1 MADTGK
7 RAKKWL
13 DSLSLRVQ
21 QVLFGVLTYAILLTI
36 CLLAIS
42 PEQYDL
48 SVGDVA
54 PKTITA
60 SKDIVDELTT
70 ERRRQAAAD
79 AVSPVYYKD
88 DSVSKTVLEDMQAIF
103 SELRAV
109 RELGEQI
116 RGTWESPDDSFSES
130 DYTQASGLLT
140 TITLSSYQLRTL
152 MNTSEEDFESLY
164 QSLLSATNTTL
175 VSTITEGQI
184 NDAINNIQQ
193 IVSYNTRT
201 DLWYNIAIPTLRAC
215 LKPNMLIDQEATEE
229 NRQKARDAVEPTV
242 YKQDQNIVVKGD
254 RVSEEQMAV
263 LESLGLLQGNSFD
276 APLYVGAAVTV
287 LLILAVAYLF
297 AYMFVPHLFTIGASA
312 LVLLIAGVLTVM
324 LSLLLGAYVS
334 VDAMPVVLGAM
345 LVVNLMGA
353 RPAYVINMTLALLI
367 TFLTFKGT
375 NLDTSEM
382 LSVLMMTSTGGTLAI
397 FLLRKNASR
406 VFVLVTGLL
415 VGVVN
420 FVVLLCV
427 GALTSSDIGNL
438 FSDASHAI
446 FGSVL
451 AAVLCVGLQPI
462 LEATFNLVTPSKLI
476 ELSSPNQPLLRRLM
490 IETPGTYHHAMI
502 VANLAEAAA
511 ESVGADALLVRVG
524 AYYHDIGKLMRP
536 MYFKENQMGENP
548 HDKTDPRVSTAI
560 LTAHTRDGVELA
572 RKHHLPEPIIDIIR
586 QHHGDTPVMYFYV
599 KAVQMFGED
608 NVDIRDFRYD
618 GPKPQTAEAAILML
632 ADTVE
637 AAVRSMHEP
646 TQQKISELIRKLV
659 RGKMEDGQLDEC
671 TLTFRDIGNI
681 CSAFETVLQ
690 GVFHERIE
698 YPNVDLS
705 RARHNS
711 QKKAEQEQAQRE
723 AAQKGT
729 EAKQ

>member
-1 MADTGK
+1 MDVTRKSA
-7 RAKKWL
+7 RKWI

-21 QVLFGVLTYAILLTI
+21 QALFAAAAYLILLAI

-88 DSVSKTVLEDMQAIF
+88 DTVSYTVLSDMDAVF

-116 RGTWESPDDSFSES
+116 RNAWGDEGGSFTEA
-130 DYTQASGLLT
+130 DYAQASGLVT
-140 TITLSSYQLRTL
+140 RLSLSNYQLRTL
-152 MNTSEEDFESLY
+152 MNTGESDFESLY
-164 QSLLSATNTTL
+164 QSLVSATRTTL

-201 DLWYNIAIPTLRAC
+201 DLWYNVAIPTLRAS
-215 LKPNMLIDQEATEE
+215 LKANMLIDQAATEE
-229 NRQKARDAVEPTV
+229 NRQKACDAVEPTV

-254 RVSEEQMAV
+254 RVTAEQIAV
-263 LESLGLLQGNSFD
+263 LESLGLLEGNSFD
-276 APLYVGAAVTV
+276 YPLYIGTAITLA
-287 LLILAVAYLF
+287 LILASAYLYAYLF
-297 AYMFVPHLFTIGASA
+297 AKPMLSMGPSA
-312 LVLLIAGVLTVM
+312 LVLLIAGVLTVLLCLLMGEYLNINAMPVALGAM
-324 LSLLLGAYVS
+324 LAVNLLGAYVTNMALTLIITLLTAKGTGLVTSQTMS
-334 VDAMPVVLGAM
+334 VLLTCSLGGLVAIWMMRKNTTRVMVVVSG
-345 LVVNLMGA
+345 LVVGA
-353 RPAYVINMTLALLI
+353 VN
-367 TFLTFKGT
+367 FG
-375 NLDTSEM
+375 
-382 LSVLMMTSTGGTLAI
+382 
-397 FLLRKNASR
+397 
-406 VFVLVTGLL
+406 VLV
-415 VGVVN
+415 
-420 FVVLLCV
+420 CV
-427 GALTSSDIGNL
+427 RALTSSDMSGVWTDMAYAIGGAVV
-438 FSDASHAI
+438 S
-446 FGSVL
+446 
-451 AAVLCVGLQPI
+451 AVLCVGLQPI
-462 LEATFNLVTPSKLI
+462 LETAFNLVTPSKLI
-476 ELSSPNQPLLRRLM
+476 ELSNPNQPLLRRLM
-490 IETPGTYHHAMI
+490 IETPGTYHHSMV

-511 ESVGADALLVRVG
+511 EAVGANALLARVG
-524 AYYHDIGKLMRP
+524 AYYHDIGKLIRP

-560 LTAHTRDGVELA
+560 LTEHTRDGVELA
-572 RKHHLPEPIIDIIR
+572 RKHRLPEPIIDMIR
-586 QHHGDTPVMYFYV
+586 QHHGDTPVMYFYA
-599 KAVQMFGED
+599 KAVKMLGEE

-632 ADTVE
+632 SDTVE
-637 AAVRSMHEP
+637 AAVRALPDP
-646 TQQKISELIRKLV
+646 TQEKISALIRKLV

-671 TLTFRDIGNI
+671 TLTFRDIGKI

-698 YPNVDLS
+698 YPSVDLS
-705 RARHNS
+705 RAQHHS
-711 QKKAEQEQAQRE
+711 EQKQAEQ
-723 AAQKGT
+723 KT
-729 EAKQ
+729 EAKP

>member
-1 MADTGK
+1 MDVTRKSAL
-7 RAKKWL
+7 KWI

-21 QVLFGVLTYAILLTI
+21 QALFAAAAYLILLAI

-88 DSVSKTVLEDMQAIF
+88 DTVSDTVLSDMDAVF

-116 RGTWESPDDSFSES
+116 RNAWGDEGGAFTEA
-130 DYTQASGLLT
+130 DYAQASGLVT
-140 TITLSSYQLRTL
+140 RLSLSNYQLRTL
-152 MNTSEEDFESLY
+152 MNTGESDFESLY
-164 QSLLSATNTTL
+164 QSLVSATRTTL

-201 DLWYNIAIPTLRAC
+201 DLWYNVAIPTLRAC
-215 LKPNMLIDQEATEE
+215 LKANMLIDQAATEE
-229 NRQKARDAVEPTV
+229 NRQKACDAVEPTV

-254 RVSEEQMAV
+254 RVTAEQIAV
-263 LESLGLLQGNSFD
+263 LESLGLLEGNSFD
-276 APLYVGAAVTV
+276 YPLYIGTAITLA
-287 LLILAVAYLF
+287 LILASAYLYAYLF
-297 AYMFVPHLFTIGASA
+297 AKPMLSMGPSA
-312 LVLLIAGVLTVM
+312 LVLLIASVLTV
-324 LSLLLGAYVS
+324 LLCLLMGEYLNIN
-334 VDAMPVVLGAM
+334 AMPVALGAM
-345 LVVNLMGA
+345 LVVNLLGA
-353 RPAYVINMTLALLI
+353 RPAYVTNMALTLIITLL
-367 TFLTFKGT
+367 TAKGT
-375 NLDTSEM
+375 GLVTSQTM
-382 LSVLMMTSTGGTLAI
+382 SVLLTCSLGGLVAIWMM
-397 FLLRKNASR
+397 RKNTTR
-406 VFVLVTGLL
+406 VMVVVSGLVVGAVNFGVLV
-415 VGVVN
+415 
-420 FVVLLCV
+420 CV
-427 GALTSSDIGNL
+427 HALTSSDMSGVWSDMAYAIGGAVV
-438 FSDASHAI
+438 S
-446 FGSVL
+446 
-451 AAVLCVGLQPI
+451 AVLCVGLQPI
-462 LEATFNLVTPSKLI
+462 LDTPSKLI
-476 ELSSPNQPLLRRLM
+476 ELSNPNQPLLRRLM
-490 IETPGTYHHAMI
+490 IETPGTYHHSMV

-511 ESVGADALLVRVG
+511 EAVGANALLARVG
-524 AYYHDIGKLMRP
+524 AYYHDIGKLIRP

-560 LTAHTRDGVELA
+560 LTEHTRDGVELA
-572 RKHHLPEPIIDIIR
+572 RKHRLPEPIIDMIR
-586 QHHGDTPVMYFYV
+586 QHHGDTPVMYFYA
-599 KAVQMFGED
+599 KAVKMLGEE

-632 ADTVE
+632 SDTVE
-637 AAVRSMHEP
+637 AAVRALPDP
-646 TQQKISELIRKLV
+646 TQEKISALIRKLV

-671 TLTFRDIGNI
+671 TLTFRDIGKI

-698 YPNVDLS
+698 YPSVDLS
-705 RARHNS
+705 RAQHHS
-711 QKKAEQEQAQRE
+711 EQKQAEQ
-723 AAQKGT
+723 KT
-729 EAKQ
+729 EAKP